1 MKFKRVAAIGVGVPL
16 ALCACLCGMIVIHD
30 STHPEWES
38 DLSSLSSVREVQA
51 TLEKNLVL
59 ERSTPDD
66 VLSFL
71 DQHGASHDC
80 YQTNEEISCWIPTF
94 SPVLSG
100 DNPLDLKNMRLYN
113 LWTEYSYRL
122 IFRFRN
128 NRLDEIEVSGSG
140 TGL

>member
-1 MKFKRVAAIGVGVPL
+1 MKFKRIAAIGVGVPL

-38 DLSSLSSVREVQA
+38 DLSSLSSEQDVQA
-51 TLEKNLVL
+51 TLESNLAFGQ
-59 ERSTPDD
+59 STPDD
-66 VLSFL
+66 VLSIL
-71 DQHGASHDC
+71 DQHEASHEC
-80 YQTNEEISCWIPTF
+80 YQTSEEISCWIPTF
-94 SPVLSG
+94 RPVLSG
-100 DNPLDLKNMRLYN
+100 DNPLDPKKTRLYN

-128 NRLDEIEVSGSG
+128 NRLDEIEVYESG